1 MAKLDISSGLE
12 NLVEGKTIDKEAIQD
27 IFIGFENLISN
38 NRDPETGNLRGQID
52 GDNIREEGLDRRV
65 FSGLYGTTH
74 KSGQRV
80 ISTSGYKKHKIL
92 QLTTPVTDGRWSTG
106 GSADASDSVTGGEG
120 GDGYRTILFD
130 WQPERFIAAIVRCS
144 FQAHVQMR
152 RPQEIRKIDNDVL
165 DFGIRTQLLGPTGTT
180 SPYPGLDL
188 KILDIGCIYPYQRV
202 SLNNAFSVFAQSG
215 SGGDAGEY
223 NQYRWDKSSSLRQSF
238 HLFHVITSSETTLSG
253 SKQSTMAVSE
263 PNIIRCQ
270 LAWRQNKGAYT
281 HTYDD
286 GSTEVFP
293 KEVLI
298 DGFHMNVTLYGK

>member
-1 MAKLDISSGLE
+1 MAKLDFFGGLD
-12 NLVEGKTIDKEAIQD
+12 NLVEGKSIDKGSIQN
-27 IFIGFENLISN
+27 IFLGFENLISN
-38 NRDPETGNLRGQID
+38 ETDPETGNLRGQID

-80 ISTSGYKKHKIL
+80 ISTSGYKQHKIL
-92 QLTTPVTDGRWSTG
+92 QATTPITDGRWSTG
-106 GSADASDSVTGGEG
+106 GSGDAADSVTGGEG
-120 GDGYRTILFD
+120 GDGFRDIIFD

-144 FQAHVQMR
+144 FQAHVQMQ
-152 RPQEIRKIDNDVL
+152 RPREIRLLDNDVL
-165 DFGIRTQLLGPTGTT
+165 DFGLKTQLLGPTGSL
-180 SPYPGLDL
+180 SPYHAKHL
-188 KILDIGCIYPYQRV
+188 KINNIGCIYPYQRA
-202 SLNNAFSVFAQSG
+202 SLGRAFSRNAQSG
-215 SGGDAGEY
+215 GTGDAGEY
-223 NQYRWDKSSSLRQSF
+223 NQYAWDKSSSLRQSF

-263 PNIIRCQ
+263 PNIIKCM
-270 LAWRQNKGAYT
+270 LAWRQNNGAYT

-286 GSTEVFP
+286 GSTEVYP